1 MRRVMDEGADPFHQG
16 KYNGSLVIQDG
27 IYNLLFLSM
36 KEYFNYHYQKPQYHL
51 HLPRHVGQGR

>member
-27 IYNLLFLSM
+27 SYSVLCKF
-36 KEYFNYHYQKPQYHL
+36 
-51 HLPRHVGQGR
+51 